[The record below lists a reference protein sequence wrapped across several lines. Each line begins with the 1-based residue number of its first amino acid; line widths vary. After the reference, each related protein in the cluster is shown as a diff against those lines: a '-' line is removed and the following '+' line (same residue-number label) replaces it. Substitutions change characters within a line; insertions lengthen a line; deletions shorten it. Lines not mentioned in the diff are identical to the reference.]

1 MKMIMMMNNKMNDKE
16 LLKMLDSIEF
26 NIKRTIKKLQRKVKW
41 KIGVRFWKKA
51 TEQQQQI
58 INDIIYMPFD
68 LMDYLLIEKY
78 KSIDEYIECVN
89 TWLQFEQQ
97 TFEYNYPLKYIV
109 GHMKTLLHDIDLHHQ
124 YIELKTK
131 IGLN

>member
-1 MKMIMMMNNKMNDKE
+1 MKMIMNDQMSNDE
-16 LLKMLDSIEF
+16 LLKFMDSIEF
-26 NIKRTIKKLQRKVKW
+26 NIQRTINKLQRKVKW
-41 KIGVRFWKKA
+41 RIGMRFWNKP
-51 TEQQQQI
+51 TEHQQQI
-58 INDIIYMPFD
+58 INDILFMPFD
-68 LMDYLLIEKY
+68 LMDYLLLEKY
-78 KSIDEYIECVN
+78 KSIDEYIECIN

-109 GHMKTLLHDIDLHHQ
+109 GHMKILLNDIDLHHQ

>member
-1 MKMIMMMNNKMNDKE
+1 MIMNNDQMSDEE
-16 LLKMLDSIEF
+16 LLKMMDSIEF
-26 NIKRTIKKLQRKVKW
+26 NIQRTIKKLQRKVKW
-41 KIGVRFWKKA
+41 RIGVRFWRKP

-58 INDIIYMPFD
+58 INDILFMPFD
-68 LMDYLLIEKY
+68 LMDYLLADRYNSIE
-78 KSIDEYIECVN
+78 EYIISIN

-109 GHMKTLLHDIDLHHQ
+109 GHMKILLHDMDLHHQ
-124 YIELKTK
+124 YMELKTK

>member
-1 MKMIMMMNNKMNDKE
+1 MNNDQMSDEE
-16 LLKMLDSIEF
+16 LLKMMDSIEF
-26 NIKRTIKKLQRKVKW
+26 NIQRTIKKLQRKVKW
-41 KIGVRFWKKA
+41 RIGVRFWRKP

-58 INDIIYMPFD
+58 INDILFMPFD
-68 LMDYLLIEKY
+68 LMDYLLADRYNSIE
-78 KSIDEYIECVN
+78 EYIISIN

-109 GHMKTLLHDIDLHHQ
+109 GHMKILLHDMDLHHQ
-124 YIELKTK
+124 YMELKTK

>member
-1 MKMIMMMNNKMNDKE
+1 MTDEE
-16 LLKMLDSIEF
+16 LLKLMDSIEF
-26 NIKRTIKKLQRKVKW
+26 NIKRTIKKLQRKVKR

-58 INDIIYMPFD
+58 INDIYYMPFD

-78 KSIDEYIECVN
+78 KSIDEYLECVN

-97 TFEYNYPLKYIV
+97 TFDYNYPLKYIV
-109 GHMKTLLHDIDLHHQ
+109 GHMKILLHDMDLHHQ
-124 YIELKTK
+124 YMELKTK